1 MFERFRDEA
10 AATGINMG
18 DLAWPDDDPAWT
30 QAAAILE
37 DAVVQVFAL
46 GFDRANEL
54 LIAAFEDVLDEAAHH
69 PDNTVTTGWFQFQLA
84 DVGTQLALAHRR
96 YDRLLEWLLRPLVD
110 AVDIPTESFLPLAR
124 VAGLADGSW
133 TDHVST
139 RRTLRRFAV
148 SWLRAL
154 FYYAHRVNH
163 LTNEAN
169 DLTDL
174 AFSLAMEGR
183 VNDVPMAVALFGWLI
198 STDPTPDQRRTQLI
212 RLIAAAEADDQ
223 VADGQRVECALTIAT
238 TPVEYFGDP
247 STATSDRRALRAQ
260 LTDQLLHRWS
270 DKLVSHQ
277 RLQFLVSQLSD
288 RPEELDARHDDV
300 LAAIDEYLTE
310 LADTAQRQGPHAAYY
325 QRGRLFSLI
334 APLIRTAL
342 LAGKVHQATE
352 ALARWRGVPAGE
364 QLQTPLFHLSAEPN
378 GTHWIWPGHDCTAT
392 NPEAMVN
399 AVLATNRF
407 LRVHTTVA
415 NVPEVELEPL
425 DDPSKL
431 GDPDSRAAPAFA
443 AASADIIR
451 TDLITDQIT
460 QLTVTTTALVPVP
473 GQTLPWQSHLA
484 RQQLPVWP
492 ISSSLRQPEND
503 RPPRRIV
510 IWDSGELWSAP
521 LEIEALQTVAA
532 NATDTTIDIDI
543 VTAGTAEHF
552 TDLYR
557 DPDIDIL
564 WLVSHGEYD
573 HYSPHQSRIPV
584 NLDQNVTL
592 NELLAIQPTWNGRRL
607 LVLNSCDGAASAS
620 YGGPTDFGFA
630 PTLASAKQAV
640 ISHLWP
646 VESFHVA
653 PAFGAILMAGV
664 IDGKPCTVAFANSVR
679 HIVQGWDAV
688 AAELERLGATDLA
701 DAARHTSIDLDDV
714 TYWGTPALFV

>member
-1 MFERFRDEA
+1 MFERFRDDA
-10 AATGINMG
+10 AAEGIDMG
-18 DLAWPDDDPAWT
+18 DLAWPDDDAAWT
-30 QAAAILE
+30 EAAAILE
-37 DAVVQVFAL
+37 DAVVKVFSL

-54 LIAAFEDVLDEAAHH
+54 LMAAFEDVLDEAAHH

-84 DVGTQLALAHRR
+84 DAGTQLALAARR
-96 YDRLLEWLLRPLVD
+96 FDRLFEWLLRPLVD
-110 AVDIPTESFLPLAR
+110 AVKIPIESDLPLAR
-124 VAGLADGSW
+124 VAGLARGFW
-133 TDHVST
+133 TEHPST
-139 RRTLRRFAV
+139 RRAVRRFAV

-154 FYYAHRVNH
+154 FHYVHRVNY
-163 LTNEAN
+163 LTSVAV

-183 VNDVPMAVALFGWLI
+183 VGDVPMAVALFGWLI
-198 STDPTPDQRRTQLI
+198 STDPTPDQRRTLLF
-212 RLIAAAEADDQ
+212 RLIVTAEADDQ
-223 VADGQRVECALTIAT
+223 VADGARVECALTIAT
-238 TPVEYFGDP
+238 TPLEYFGDP
-247 STATSDRRALRAQ
+247 SMTTSDRKALRAL

-270 DKLVSHQ
+270 DKLISHQ
-277 RLQFLVSQLSD
+277 RLQFLVSRLSD
-288 RPEELDARHDDV
+288 RPDELDARHDDV
-300 LAAIDEYLTE
+300 LAGIDEYLAE
-310 LADTAQRQGPHAAYY
+310 LADTAQQQGPHAAYY

-334 APLIRTAL
+334 APLVRTAL
-342 LAGKVHQATE
+342 LAGNVHQATE
-352 ALARWRGVPAGE
+352 ALARWRGVPAG
-364 QLQTPLFHLSAEPN
+364 QQVVSPLFHLSAEPN
-378 GTHWIWPGHDCTAT
+378 GTHWIWPGHDRSAN

-399 AVLATNRF
+399 SVLATNRF

-431 GDPDSRAAPAFA
+431 GDPDPRAAAAFA

-451 TDLITDQIT
+451 TDLITDQAI
-460 QLTVTTTALVPVP
+460 QLAVTTTALVPVP
-473 GQTLPWQSHLA
+473 GQTLPWQAHLA
-484 RQQLPVWP
+484 RQQLHVWP

-521 LEIEALQTVAA
+521 LELEALQTVAA
-532 NATDTTIDIDI
+532 NATDTTIDI

-552 TDLYR
+552 IDLYR

-564 WLVSHGEYD
+564 WVVSHGEYD

-584 NLDQNVTL
+584 NPDQNVTL
-592 NELLAIQPTWNGRRL
+592 NELLDVHPTWNGRRL

-630 PTLASAKQAV
+630 PTLASAGQAV

-646 VESFHVA
+646 VDSFHVA

-664 IDGKPCTVAFANSVR
+664 IDGKPYTVAFANSVR
-679 HIVQGWDAV
+679 HMVQGWDAV
-688 AAELERLGATDLA
+688 AAELERLGVTDLA